1 MRLFSGSGLKWFFV
15 TALAGFCPVAPGQ
28 QYPSQPVRLV
38 VPFAPGGGSDIIS
51 RVLAEPLSRVL
62 GQPVVIDNRPG
73 AGAVIGADIVAKSK
87 PDGYTLLY
95 TTIGPQITNPYLMK
109 RLPYD
114 PVNDFAPVAML
125 AQVINVLVVNPGLPA
140 RSVRDLI
147 QYAKSNPGKLNFSS
161 SGVGASSHL
170 AGELFKTMAVIDI
183 THVPYKGTGPSL
195 QDLVSGNVQMAID
208 TLATLLPN
216 IKAGKLRALGV
227 SSGERNPVLPDVPSI
242 ADTLPGF
249 EASTINYF
257 TVRNGTPKSII
268 DHLNKEIA
276 IVLRMPEIHKRLMDM
291 SVIPTIETPEQ
302 LGARIKRETEKWKK
316 VIERSGA
323 KIE

>member
-1 MRLFSGSGLKWFFV
+1 MRLFSGSGLRCLFV
-15 TALAGFCPVAPGQ
+15 TALAGFCPAAPGQ
-28 QYPSQPVRLV
+28 QYPTQPVRLV

-51 RVLAEPLSRVL
+51 RILVEPLSRRL

-109 RLPYD
+109 QLPYD
-114 PVNDFAPVAML
+114 PVNDLAPVAML
-125 AQVINVLVVNPGLPA
+125 AQVLNVLVVNPGVPA

-170 AGELFKTMAVIDI
+170 AGELFKTMATIDI
-183 THVPYKGTGPSL
+183 THIPYKGTGPSL

-227 SSGERNPVLPDVPSI
+227 SSSEPNPVLPDVPSI

-249 EASTINYF
+249 EASTINYL
-257 TVRNGTPKSII
+257 TARSGTSKSII
-268 DHLNKEIA
+268 DHLNKEVA
-276 IVLRMPEIHKRLMDM
+276 IVLRMPEIHKRLVDM
-291 SVIPTIETPEQ
+291 SVIPTVETPEQ

-316 VIERSGA
+316 VIEQSGA
-323 KIE
+323 RIE